1 MATTIKFKK
10 LFGKSY
16 IKPMK
21 KHMELATE
29 CARLVPP
36 AVEAYAAGDNE
47 TLKDLQRAVI
57 KLEDEADAILEEIQS
72 SLPKSMF
79 MPVDRRDLLDVLE
92 MQEAIADRT
101 QDILGLMVELPLQ
114 MPDDMKQPLGHL
126 AQRCIEACEDAEGVV
141 KSLKDLVEAGFKGPV
156 VEEVQKL
163 IAKTIRVETDAD
175 SLGIQLS
182 HTLFQHRADLD
193 PTSVVFLFQLFN
205 WIDDLADYA
214 EKLVI
219 RFRLFLAR

>member
-29 CARLVPP
+29 CARQVPP
-36 AVEAYAAGDNE
+36 AVEAYLAGETD
-47 TLKDLQRAVI
+47 TLKELQRSVI
-57 KLEDEADAILEEIQS
+57 KLEEEADTILEEIQS

-101 QDILGLMVELPLQ
+101 QDIIGLMVELPLPI
-114 MPDDMKQPLGHL
+114 PDDMQQPLRHL
-126 AQRCIEACEDAEGVV
+126 AQRCVEACEDAQGVV
-141 KSLKDLVEAGFKGPV
+141 KSLKDLVESGFKGPEV
-156 VEEVQKL
+156 AEVQKQ

-175 SLGIQLS
+175 TLGIQLS
-182 HTLFQHRADLD
+182 HTLFQHRAELD
-193 PTSVVFLFQLFN
+193 PTSVVFMFQLFN